1 MTEIVNNSEEI
12 ISSIIVCID
21 TSNASEKALRYACQN
36 AKIKNYKLE
45 ILAVIEASHKNLLFG
60 SQAIAIQK
68 RQQMERYL
76 KKLINS
82 ICQEYEIIPAISMR
96 EGEIVSEIITQLKTA
111 NNCQMVVFGKSNN
124 SLSDNT
130 VLPKIIN
137 RIGSKIKV
145 PVIIIPENF
154 EQI

>member
-1 MTEIVNNSEEI
+1 MLTTDNNTQQQLA
-12 ISSIIVCID
+12 SIIVCID
-21 TSNASEKALRYACQN
+21 TSNGSQKALQYGCIQ
-36 AKIKNYKLE
+36 AKKNDFKLE

-60 SQAIAIQK
+60 AQAIGNQK
-68 RQQMERYL
+68 RQQMERHL

-82 ICQEYEIIPAISMR
+82 TCQEYDIIPTISMR
-96 EGEIVSEIITQLKTA
+96 EGDIASEIINQLK
-111 NNCQMVVFGKSNN
+111 NSPNCQMVIFGKSNN

-145 PVIIIPENF
+145 PVIIIPENY
-154 EQI
+154 